1 MKALCKIIVTLSFF
15 GIASFSLAL
24 DSLSKAKVA
33 ELSLHRIERLVT
45 LEDIDR
51 SFIDKLQSLKVEVL
65 ESTSPDDPKF
75 YVTASQYP
83 GEDDTKNEVEL
94 WFNPDAKEI
103 KKKWRFNVKPG
114 SAAHNAPSW
123 PVNIDAVTLVE
134 SATHYI
140 LDNCTSHEELMP
152 YNEKLTSLTVS
163 QIVRESGEILAQV
176 DFEISDPGTPILRVL
191 VKASDGVVDSV
202 VFVTR
207 EF

>member
-123 PVNIDAVTLVE
+123 PAEKDAVTLVE
-134 SATHYI
+134 RATHYV